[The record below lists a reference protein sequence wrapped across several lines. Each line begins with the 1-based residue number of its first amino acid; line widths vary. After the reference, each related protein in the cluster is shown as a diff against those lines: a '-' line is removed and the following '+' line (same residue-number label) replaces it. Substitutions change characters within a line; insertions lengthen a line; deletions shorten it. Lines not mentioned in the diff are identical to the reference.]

1 MPAIEVRDLTIAY
14 GGTTAVDGLSFEA
27 RAGLVTA
34 LLGPN
39 GAGKT
44 STVEALE
51 GYRRPSSGTVRVL
64 GLDPVA
70 GRETEALQVRR
81 HAPHLVGHLA
91 PGVVANLAATHRLR
105 QRDALGRGLLPGPA
119 LAAGP

>member
-70 GRETEALQVRR
+70 ALQHPLDRSLQV
-81 HAPHLVGHLA
+81 
-91 PGVVANLAATHRLR
+91 VVADPCRHPTKHVERPDMPIQEHLLGLVQIRPPERLAR
-105 QRDALGRGLLPGPA
+105 P
-119 LAAGP
+119 